1 MSLPKQRPAVI
12 AMIKTIFAQE
22 TAQDAHAQWKSVAD
36 ALRERAPKLAEL
48 MDEAREDVLPILT
61 FPRSTGLRSPAPI
74 RSSASTAKLNA
85 APMSSASF
93 PMIVP
98 LFDWSVR

>member
-1 MSLPKQRPAVI
+1 MDVNPWSLPQLSKQYKPSKQHGKCGRTQNSIAEPAVI

-48 MDEAREDVLPILT
+48 MDEAREDVL
-61 FPRSTGLRSPAPI
+61 A
-74 RSSASTAKLNA
+74 
-85 APMSSASF
+85 
-93 PMIVP
+93 
-98 LFDWSVR
+98 